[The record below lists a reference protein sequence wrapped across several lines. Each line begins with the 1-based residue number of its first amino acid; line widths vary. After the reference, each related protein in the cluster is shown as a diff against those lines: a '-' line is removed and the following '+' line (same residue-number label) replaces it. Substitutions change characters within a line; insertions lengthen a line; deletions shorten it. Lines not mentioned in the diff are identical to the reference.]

1 MSNGNDFLVFDH
13 VTKRF
18 GALTAVDDVSLSIA
32 KGEFFSLLG
41 PSGCGKTTLLRM
53 LGGFERPDS
62 GRIYLEGKD
71 ITDLPPDQRRV
82 HTVFQNYALFPT
94 MTIWDNIAFSL
105 KLAKKTKSEIE
116 EKVDAILEM
125 IQMSE
130 HAWKYPDQL
139 SGGQKQRVAIA
150 RALVDRPQVL
160 LLDEP
165 LAALDLKLR
174 QHMLIELDTIHDQ
187 VGITFMYVT
196 HDQGE
201 AMSLSD
207 RIAVVNKGRI
217 EQLDVP
223 AKIYEAPARNSGEAQ
238 SYFQKAYDVAKQ
250 AINNPGPYALQPT
263 FYDVNVA
270 TNDRNSEIMLYAD
283 HDEDEKYGNG
293 GTGYGWGS
301 GGSPENFAYWME
313 TWNYTEM
320 IAKAASG
327 ATINPVQ
334 REAVQGLGRPWTR
347 MAPVADAFIEG
358 GVWED
363 AVKAIDSRYDATFT
377 LSYFT
382 NWDKAGNSEPYV
394 LGANGMQVKPGE
406 SYFSWVPV
414 SIVHSRIMQKRR
426 MFL

>member
-1 MSNGNDFLVFDH
+1 MCVYERPHQGEPKKLSNDFLVFDR

-18 GALTAVDDVSLSIA
+18 GALTAVDNVSLTIR

-62 GRIYLEGKD
+62 GRIYLEGRD
-71 ITDLPPDQRRV
+71 ITDLPPNQRRV

-105 KLAKKTKSEIE
+105 KLAKKSKAEIAE
-116 EKVDAILEM
+116 AVENILEM
-125 IQMSE
+125 IQLTE
-130 HAWKYPDQL
+130 HAWKYPSQL

-174 QHMLIELDTIHDQ
+174 QHMLLELDTIHDQ

-207 RIAVVNKGRI
+207 RIAVVNRGHV

-223 AKIYEAPARNSGEAQ
+223 AKIYEAPASRFVASFIGDTNFFAGEITGVDGDYCTIAAAGFAPIRAYNDKSLACGQKVDLSVRPEKIRVTANPPPPEKGAGINVFPAKVKDIVYQGVYTKFWVRSGDLLV
-238 SYFQKAYDVAKQ
+238 SSIKPHSRF
-250 AINNPGPYALQPT
+250 L
-263 FYDVNVA
+263 
-270 TNDRNSEIMLYAD
+270 L
-283 HDEDEKYGNG
+283 DED
-293 GTGYGWGS
+293 TI
-301 GGSPENFAYWME
+301 
-313 TWNYTEM
+313 TWNDDVFVWWHPDDGYM
-320 IAKAASG
+320 
-327 ATINPVQ
+327 VQ
-334 REAVQGLGRPWTR
+334 AR
-347 MAPVADAFIEG
+347 
-358 GVWED
+358 
-363 AVKAIDSRYDATFT
+363 
-377 LSYFT
+377 
-382 NWDKAGNSEPYV
+382 
-394 LGANGMQVKPGE
+394 
-406 SYFSWVPV
+406 
-414 SIVHSRIMQKRR
+414 
-426 MFL
+426 

>member
-1 MSNGNDFLVFDH
+1 MNNDFLVFDH

-18 GALTAVDDVSLSIA
+18 GALTAVNDVSLTIK

-71 ITDLPPDQRRV
+71 ITDLPPNQRRV

-105 KLAKKTKSEIE
+105 KLAKLPKAEIE

-125 IQMSE
+125 IQMTE
-130 HAWKYPDQL
+130 HAWKYPSQL

-207 RIAVVNKGRI
+207 RIAVINRGKV
-217 EQLDVP
+217 EQLDLP
-223 AKIYEAPARNSGEAQ
+223 AKIYEAPTSRFVASFIGDTNFFAGEVTAVDGDYCQ
-238 SYFQKAYDVAKQ
+238 IKVENFPCIQAYNDKKLQVGQKVDLSVRPEKIRVTANPPLPEKGAG
-250 AINNPGPYALQPT
+250 INVFPSKVKDIVYQGVYT
-263 FYDVNVA
+263 
-270 TNDRNSEIMLYAD
+270 
-283 HDEDEKYGNG
+283 KYWL
-293 GTGYGWGS
+293 TS
-301 GGSPENFAYWME
+301 GGRQIAALKPHSRFLLDQETI
-313 TWNYTEM
+313 TWNDDVFVWWHPDDGYMVTE
-320 IAKAASG
+320 
-327 ATINPVQ
+327 
-334 REAVQGLGRPWTR
+334 
-347 MAPVADAFIEG
+347 
-358 GVWED
+358 
-363 AVKAIDSRYDATFT
+363 
-377 LSYFT
+377 
-382 NWDKAGNSEPYV
+382 
-394 LGANGMQVKPGE
+394 
-406 SYFSWVPV
+406 
-414 SIVHSRIMQKRR
+414 
-426 MFL
+426 

>member
-1 MSNGNDFLVFDH
+1 MGTREKVRTDAARILRVFQIIFSRFGGAFYGIIRAMNNEFLVFDH

-18 GALTAVDDVSLSIA
+18 GALTAVNDVSLSI
-32 KGEFFSLLG
+32 KRGEFFSLLG

-71 ITDLPPDQRRV
+71 ITDLPPNQRRV

-105 KLAKKTKSEIE
+105 KLAKKPKVEIE
-116 EKVDAILEM
+116 EMVDAILEM
-125 IQMSE
+125 IQMTD
-130 HAWKYPDQL
+130 HAWKYPAQL

-174 QHMLIELDTIHDQ
+174 QHMLLELDTIHDQ

-207 RIAVVNKGRI
+207 RIAVINLGKV

-223 AKIYEAPARNSGEAQ
+223 AKIYEAPKSRFVASFIGDTNFFTGE
-238 SYFQKAYDVAKQ
+238 
-250 AINNPGPYALQPT
+250 I
-263 FYDVNVA
+263 VA
-270 TNDRNSEIMLYAD
+270 TEGDYCHI
-283 HDEDEKYGNG
+283 
-293 GTGYGWGS
+293 
-301 GGSPENFAYWME
+301 
-313 TWNYTEM
+313 
-320 IAKAASG
+320 
-327 ATINPVQ
+327 
-334 REAVQGLGRPWTR
+334 AVQGFPRILAFNDKNLQVGQKVDLSVRPEKIRVTLNPPLPEKG
-347 MAPVADAFIEG
+347 AGINVFPSKVKDIVYQ
-358 GVWED
+358 GVYTKYWLTSD
-363 AVKAIDSRYDATFT
+363 GLQIAA
-377 LSYFT
+377 L
-382 NWDKAGNSEPYV
+382 
-394 LGANGMQVKPGE
+394 KP
-406 SYFSWVPV
+406 
-414 SIVHSRIMQKRR
+414 HSR
-426 MFL
+426 FLLDQESITWNDNVFVWWHPDDGYMVEEGTVV

>member
-1 MSNGNDFLVFDH
+1 MKDDFLVFDH

-18 GALTAVDDVSLSIA
+18 GALTAVDDVSLTI
-32 KGEFFSLLG
+32 KRGEFFSLLG

-71 ITDLPPDQRRV
+71 ITDLPPNQRRV

-105 KLAKKTKSEIE
+105 KLAKVGKEEIE
-116 EKVDAILEM
+116 EKVDSILEM

-130 HAWKYPDQL
+130 HAWKYPNQL

-207 RIAVVNKGRI
+207 RIAVINQGKV
-217 EQLDVP
+217 EQLDGP
-223 AKIYEAPARNSGEAQ
+223 AKIYEAPASRFVASFIGDTNFFSGTIVTVDGDYCYIDVPGFPQIKAFNDKNLQ
-238 SYFQKAYDVAKQ
+238 VGQKVDLSVRPEKIRVTPNPPLPEKGA
-250 AINNPGPYALQPT
+250 AINVFPSTVQEIVYQGVYTKYWVKSGDLR
-263 FYDVNVA
+263 VA
-270 TNDRNSEIMLYAD
+270 TLRPHSRFLLDQEPI
-283 HDEDEKYGNG
+283 
-293 GTGYGWGS
+293 
-301 GGSPENFAYWME
+301 
-313 TWNYTEM
+313 TWN
-320 IAKAASG
+320 
-327 ATINPVQ
+327 
-334 REAVQGLGRPWTR
+334 
-347 MAPVADAFIEG
+347 
-358 GVWED
+358 
-363 AVKAIDSRYDATFT
+363 
-377 LSYFT
+377 
-382 NWDKAGNSEPYV
+382 DKVFMWWHPDDGYMV
-394 LGANGMQVKPGE
+394 E
-406 SYFSWVPV
+406 ST
-414 SIVHSRIMQKRR
+414 
-426 MFL
+426 

>member
-1 MSNGNDFLVFDH
+1 LKDDFLVFDH

-18 GALTAVDDVSLSIA
+18 GALTAVDDVTLSIA

-53 LGGFERPDS
+53 LGGFEHPDS

-71 ITDLPPDQRRV
+71 ITDLPPNQRRV

-105 KLAKKTKSEIE
+105 KLAKLPKAEIE

-125 IQMSE
+125 IQMTD
-130 HAWKYPDQL
+130 HAWKYPNQL

-207 RIAVVNKGRI
+207 RIAVINRGHV
-217 EQLDVP
+217 EQLDGP
-223 AKIYEAPARNSGEAQ
+223 AKIYEAPASRFVASFIGDTNFFSGEI
-238 SYFQKAYDVAKQ
+238 VAVEGDYCTIQ
-250 AINNPGPYALQPT
+250 CEGFPAIRAFNDKNLAVGQRVDLSVRPEKIRVTLNPPLP
-263 FYDVNVA
+263 
-270 TNDRNSEIMLYAD
+270 
-283 HDEDEKYGNG
+283 EK
-293 GTGYGWGS
+293 
-301 GGSPENFAYWME
+301 
-313 TWNYTEM
+313 
-320 IAKAASG
+320 G
-327 ATINPVQ
+327 ATINVFPSTVQ
-334 REAVQGLGRPWTR
+334 EIVYQGVYTKYWIKSGDLR
-347 MAPVADAFIEG
+347 V
-358 GVWED
+358 
-363 AVKAIDSRYDATFT
+363 ST
-377 LSYFT
+377 L
-382 NWDKAGNSEPYV
+382 
-394 LGANGMQVKPGE
+394 KP
-406 SYFSWVPV
+406 
-414 SIVHSRIMQKRR
+414 HSR
-426 MFL
+426 FLLDQEAITWNDKVYIWWHPDDGYMVESK